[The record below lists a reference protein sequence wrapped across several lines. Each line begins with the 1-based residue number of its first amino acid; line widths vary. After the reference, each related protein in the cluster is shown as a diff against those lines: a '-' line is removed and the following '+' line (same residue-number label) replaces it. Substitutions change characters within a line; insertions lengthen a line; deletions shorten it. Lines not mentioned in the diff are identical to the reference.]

1 MRFVLDTVCVYAC
14 MECRAPNTISYTGN
28 NRTHMVR
35 LPDAPRFELRL
46 ADAAVN
52 PYLLPAGIAAAGL
65 DGMANNA
72 DPGEMLMC
80 NMYSNDPDAVKA
92 RAERETLPLYLIDA
106 LREFEQDSALQGIF
120 GEEFS
125 QGYLKLRWKQW
136 NEYQRSMSAWEVA
149 NTLDC

>member
-1 MRFVLDTVCVYAC
+1 
-14 MECRAPNTISYTGN
+14 
-28 NRTHMVR
+28 MVR

-65 DGMANNA
+65 DGMATNA

-80 NMYSNDPDAVKA
+80 NMYSDDADAVQA

-106 LREFEQDSALQGIF
+106 LREFEQDTTLQEMF
-120 GEEFS
+120 GKEFS
-125 QGYLKLRWKQW
+125 DGYLKLRWAQW
-136 NEYQRSMSAWEVA
+136 NEYQRSMSTWEVA